1 MIGRPDPED
10 DPRGLGVHPDVELG
24 GRRPVPLPHGAA
36 HEADVPDLRRQGG
49 CREQQLGDVRQ
60 RTGRDQRHGLRCRLE
75 RRPQERE
82 RPLRTDLRAGLG
94 QVRAVEPALP
104 VHVVRDLERAHQ
116 RRRGARRDRHVGPV
130 EQGEHPQRVARG
142 LAQADVAA
150 DGRDAEDVELG
161 AREGQGDGE
170 RIVVARVAVE
180 EHRDPRGYGR
190 LPKASTSSVAN
201 RAPSITMPTSALGA
215 RPSRLSRYG
224 WPSQTVRP
232 RAGPSVTSSV
242 TS

>member
-1 MIGRPDPED
+1 MIGRPDSED
-10 DPRGLGVHPDVELG
+10 DARGLRVHPDVELG
-24 GRRPVPLPHGAA
+24 GRRPVPLADGAA
-36 HEADVPDLRRQGG
+36 HQADVPDLRCQRRR
-49 CREQQLGDVRQ
+49 REQQLGDVRE
-60 RTGRDQRHGLRCRLE
+60 RARRDQRHGLRRRLE

-82 RPLRTDLRAGLG
+82 RTLGPDLGARLG
-94 QVRAVEPALP
+94 QVRAVEPALA
-104 VHVVRDLERAHQ
+104 VHVVRDLERPHQ
-116 RRRGARRDRHVGPV
+116 RCRRARGHRHVGPI
-130 EQGEHPQRVARG
+130 EQREHPQRVARR

-150 DGRDAEDVELG
+150 HGRDAEDVELG

-170 RIVVARVAVE
+170 RVVVARVAVE
-180 EHRDPRGYGR
+180 QHRDPRGYGR

-232 RAGPSVTSSV
+232 RAGPLVTSSV